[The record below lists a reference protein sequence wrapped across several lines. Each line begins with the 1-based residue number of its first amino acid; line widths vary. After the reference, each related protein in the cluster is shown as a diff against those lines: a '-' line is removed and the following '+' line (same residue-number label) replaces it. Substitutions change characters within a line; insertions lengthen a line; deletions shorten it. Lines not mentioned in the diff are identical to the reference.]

1 MNGDRETKCNQCI
14 ITLLG
19 YITSLI
25 AHMHLPTTC
34 QANSIQFKW
43 DGKFDEKKSWVTYT
57 GYGYGYRVPL

>member
-34 QANSIQFKW
+34 QANSIQFNSN
-43 DGKFDEKKSWVTYT
+43 EMENLMKKIVE
-57 GYGYGYRVPL
+57 